1 MRRHREWRWL
11 TSDEAVWQAVHQ
23 HAFGGPPPDDI
34 DDDLFDDDDDNDEPK
49 ESDEQSSRWRKL
61 TRSLLEAMKRK
72 WPQTWRDV
80 GTQVVHEE
88 WLAWAIGQGHVRI
101 VLPLLRGRSPVELA
115 RLPPGLMVAA
125 GRAASL
131 ELLVLLDPYIGVNVA
146 EDSRAMTALHQAC
159 LHGHA
164 EAAHWLLEHGADV
177 DQANDGGKTALMY
190 AAEIGADRIVT
201 DLLAH
206 GADPRL
212 TTTGEDYR
220 QVTALHLAAGSGS
233 VKTVRA
239 LLAAGADI
247 RATTRQGYT
256 ALNFAASKGD
266 EPMLELLLELLI
278 AATDPSQREPAM
290 SSCLTTAA
298 EKGHIGLVL
307 SLLKGGAPPGRTA
320 LRMAL
325 ANNDLEI
332 AAALVDHGAE
342 VNERLLDT
350 YHSGP
355 AAAFLVARGAE
366 HSLDYLLRS
375 AVHQGDVEAARALLN
390 PPPPPFD
397 MDSLLFYA
405 VYNQGNVEMAR
416 LLLENGAKW
425 NGCVGRGIQPRMLEM
440 LLSFAPN
447 E

>member
-1 MRRHREWRWL
+1 
-11 TSDEAVWQAVHQ
+11 
-23 HAFGGPPPDDI
+23 
-34 DDDLFDDDDDNDEPK
+34 
-49 ESDEQSSRWRKL
+49 
-61 TRSLLEAMKRK
+61 MKRK

-125 GRAASL
+125 VRAASL
-131 ELLVLLDPYIGVNVA
+131 ELLTLLEPYVGVNVA
-146 EDSRAMTALHQAC
+146 EGSRAMTALHQAC

-190 AAEIGADRIVT
+190 AAEIGADGIVA

-212 TTTGEDYR
+212 MTGEDYR

-233 VKTVRA
+233 AKTVRA

-266 EPMLELLLELLI
+266 QPMLELLLELLI
-278 AATDPSQREPAM
+278 AATDPAQREPAM
-290 SSCLTTAA
+290 SSCLITAA
-298 EKGHIGLVL
+298 ERGHLCL
-307 SLLKGGAPPGRTA
+307 ALYLLKGGASPEWTA

-325 ANNDLEI
+325 ANNDLEM
-332 AAALVDHGAE
+332 AAALVDHGAD
-342 VNERLLDT
+342 VNHSKNDPLLDR

-355 AAAFLVARGAE
+355 AAAFLTARGAK

-375 AVHQGDVEAARALLN
+375 AVERGDVAAARVLLN
-390 PPPPPFD
+390 PPPPAFRLQ
-397 MDSLLFYA
+397 SLLFHA
-405 VYNQGNVEMAR
+405 VNQGDVEMAR
-416 LLLENGAKW
+416 LLLENGARW
-425 NGCVGRGIQPRMLEM
+425 SGRTVGPRIQPLMAEL

-447 E
+447 Q